1 MSDPKHQEQV
11 FLQRV
16 KSSLDERE
24 AQIDTDTLRDLRLA
38 RHKALESLHKP
49 RRLWQPV
56 ALAAVAATVAV
67 VVVSLQLRQPKLTVT
82 PPGMEDMALL
92 STGDDLDLY
101 ENLDFYQW
109 LELEKHNG

>member
-1 MSDPKHQEQV
+1 MSDPKQPEQV

-16 KSSLDERE
+16 KSTLEQNE
-24 AQIDTDTLRDLRLA
+24 AQLDVDTLRDLRLA

-67 VVVSLQLRQPKLTVT
+67 MVVSLQLMQPKT
-82 PPGMEDMALL
+82 PTTAPQIEDMALL
-92 STGDDLDLY
+92 SASDDLDLY

>member
-1 MSDPKHQEQV
+1 MSDPKQQEQV

-16 KSSLDERE
+16 KSSLDESE
-24 AQIDTDTLRDLRLA
+24 AQLDANTLRDLRLA

-56 ALAAVAATVAV
+56 TLAAVAATVAV
-67 VVVSLQLRQPKLTVT
+67 LAVSLQFMHPKITTT
-82 PPGMEDMALL
+82 PPGMEDMVLL
-92 STGDDLDLY
+92 SAGDDLDLY

-109 LELEKHNG
+109 LELENHNG

>member
-1 MSDPKHQEQV
+1 MSDPKQQEQD

-16 KSSLDERE
+16 KASLDEAE
-24 AQIDTDTLRDLRLA
+24 AQLDSGTLRDLRLV
-38 RHKALESLHKP
+38 RSKALESLQKP

-56 ALAAVAATVAV
+56 ALAAVAATVAI
-67 VVVSLQLRQPKLTVT
+67 VVVSLQVMQPKAPPTA
-82 PPGMEDMALL
+82 PGMEDMALL
-92 STGDDLDLY
+92 SAGDDLDLY